1 MNDAKT
7 KRSILVVDDEKA
19 NIIAL
24 TSILSSQYRVLA
36 LRDSRDTVKAAE
48 DNMPDIILLDILMP
62 EMDGFEV
69 ITALKSNDKTR
80 FIPVIFITGLDNIE
94 AEEKG
99 LMLGAVD
106 YITKPFH
113 AAIVLLRI
121 KNQVKIME
129 RDSIEHDLN
138 EVLLLKE
145 ELIAAKEQAE
155 QSNRVK
161 SEFLSRMSHE
171 MLTPMNAIIGMVQIA
186 RMYPDRQKESFDDI
200 DHSSRQLLTLIN
212 NVLDVSG
219 MEYGT
224 MRLVHEEFPFKSMI
238 RTVLNEA
245 MRYANMKD
253 QKINSNV
260 DPMIPEDLIGDEKM
274 LYKVTSN
281 LLANAIK
288 YSPDNGEIK
297 FEARLI
303 DEDKNSATLKF
314 VVSDNGIGISKE
326 QQKTLFTF
334 FEQVDGSNTRKQGGI
349 GIGLALSKRIIEMM
363 HGSIWV
369 ESELGK
375 GAKFTFTC
383 TLQKAF

>member
-1 MNDAKT
+1 MNNARSKL
-7 KRSILVVDDEKA
+7 SILVVDDEKA

-69 ITALKSNDKTR
+69 LTALKSNDKTR

-113 AAIVLLRI
+113 SAIVLLRI
-121 KNQVKIME
+121 KNQIKILE

-138 EVLLLKE
+138 EVLILKE
-145 ELIAAKEQAE
+145 ELLSAKEDAE

-186 RMYPDRQKESFDDI
+186 RMYPDKQRESLDDI
-200 DHSSRQLLTLIN
+200 ETNSRQLLNLIN

-224 MRLVHEEFPFKSMI
+224 LRLTHEEFSFKAMV
-238 RTVLNEA
+238 RTVLNETS
-245 MRYANMKD
+245 RHANMKD
-253 QKINSNV
+253 QKLDFTV
-260 DPMIPEDLIGDEKM
+260 DPAIPEELIGDEKM
-274 LYKVTSN
+274 LFKVISN

-288 YSPDNGEIK
+288 YSPDNSVIK
-297 FEARLI
+297 FDALLI
-303 DEDKNSATLKF
+303 DEDETNATLKF
-314 VVSDNGIGISKE
+314 VVADNGIGLSQD
-326 QQKTLFTF
+326 QQKTLFTI
-334 FEQVDGSNTRKQGGI
+334 FEQGDGSSTRKQGGI

-369 ESELGK
+369 DSELGG
-375 GAKFTFTC
+375 GATFSFTC
-383 TLQKAF
+383 ILKKAY